1 MADHVATVLD
11 IYHAFG
17 RGDVPTILD
26 HLDDDVQWDHGVRT
40 TALPWLVPGTGK
52 DHVVAFLQAL
62 AAGLEFTVFE
72 PGTPCE
78 GGDVVMVAV
87 REEARALAT
96 GRTIEED
103 LYVHIWTFGPDGR
116 VTSFRHVGD
125 WARQEAAVA
134 R

>member
-11 IYHAFG
+11 MYQAFG
-17 RGDVPTILD
+17 RGDVPAILE
-26 HLDDDVQWDHGVRT
+26 HLDDDVRWDHGVRP

-52 DHVVAFLQAL
+52 ADVVAFFQAL

-87 REEARALAT
+87 REAARALAS
-96 GRTIEED
+96 GRTVEED
-103 LYVHIWTFGPDGR
+103 VYVHIWTFGPDGR

-125 WARQEAAVA
+125 WARQEAAIA
-134 R
+134 G